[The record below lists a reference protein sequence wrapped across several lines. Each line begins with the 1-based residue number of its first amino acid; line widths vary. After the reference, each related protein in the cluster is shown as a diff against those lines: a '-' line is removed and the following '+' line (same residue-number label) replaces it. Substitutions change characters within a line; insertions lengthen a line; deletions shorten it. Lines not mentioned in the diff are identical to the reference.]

1 MEQIFSEAE
10 VILGVDTHLAVH
22 VGVVI
27 DQVGRVQGTHSI
39 PTNALG
45 YQELL
50 GWAQQF
56 GSLKRA
62 GIEGTA
68 SYGAGLTRFLQA
80 KGITVIEVNGSNR
93 MRRRSRGKSDPTDA
107 ESAARAVLAEDAN
120 NVPKAQSGLAEALRM
135 LNVARRNAVK
145 GKGKT
150 QAVNQLRALLVS
162 APQSI
167 REAALKE
174 KPEQCIAA
182 CMELDCGDEKS
193 PVMASLRTTLRLL
206 ARRWSALH
214 EELRELD
221 QHLSRLAKMAA
232 PRLLERFGVGPQTA
246 ATLLITAGDNPKRLR
261 NEAALAALCGVS
273 PLQASS
279 GKTNRHRL
287 NRGGDRQANNALW
300 TIAMVRMRG
309 DAMRVPAN
317 MLPGAPVRACQKRKF
332 SGASSATLFVS
343 CTP

>member
-1 MEQIFSEAE
+1 M
-10 VILGVDTHLAVH
+10 
-22 VGVVI
+22 
-27 DQVGRVQGTHSI
+27 
-39 PTNALG
+39 
-45 YQELL
+45 L
-50 GWAQQF
+50 GWVQQF
-56 GSLKRA
+56 GNLKRA

-80 KGITVIEVNGSNR
+80 KGITVIEVNRPNR

-120 NVPKAQSGLAEALRM
+120 SVPKAQSGLAEALRM
-135 LNVARRNAVK
+135 LNVARRSAV
-145 GKGKT
+145 KGKT
-150 QAVNQLRALLVS
+150 QAVNQLRALLVT

-167 REAALKE
+167 REAALKA

-182 CMELDCGDEKS
+182 CMELDCGDEKN
-193 PVMASLRTTLRLL
+193 PVMASLKTTLRLL
-206 ARRWSALH
+206 ARRWSALY
-214 EELRELD
+214 EELKELD
-221 QHLSRLAKMAA
+221 QHLGRLIKMAA

-246 ATLLITAGDNPKRLR
+246 ATLLITAGDNPTRLR

-287 NRGGDRQANNALW
+287 NRGGNRQANNALW

-309 DAMRVPAN
+309 DARTREYVARRTGEGLSKKGNLQVPQA
-317 MLPGAPVRACQKRKF
+317 LHC
-332 SGASSATLFVS
+332 S
-343 CTP
+343 